1 MKPRK
6 KFPKM
11 NVNLKHPFICHIM
24 YIHTFYCKPAALSD
38 GRIGYISRINGSR
51 SNEFIRK
58 LNDLRRIMLQI
69 HTLIHQSA
77 IHPTHTSSS
86 AIARHTI
93 LLCILFP
100 TSALFTANKYTCIH
114 SPIYKI
120 KSIKFNSFSF
130 QQYYNDPLQ
139 QQRKKG
145 YIFLINSILKHLCD
159 IIQKICLNNK
169 ICE

>member
-1 MKPRK
+1 MVYKKINFNRIYVNYDMKPRK

-69 HTLIHQSA
+69 HTLIQQSA
-77 IHPTHTSSS
+77 IHTTHTSSS
-86 AIARHTI
+86 AIARHTNPSLHPI
-93 LLCILFP
+93 SNLCPFY
-100 TSALFTANKYTCIH
+100 SKQIH
-114 SPIYKI
+114 MH
-120 KSIKFNSFSF
+120 SFSHI
-130 QQYYNDPLQ
+130 QNQ
-139 QQRKKG
+139 
-145 YIFLINSILKHLCD
+145 IN
-159 IIQKICLNNK
+159 
-169 ICE
+169 